1 MGLRRQ
7 YYHGPVSDHFDG
19 ERFVDP
25 NGMRLKR
32 RRDVLRWWLRSDRGR
47 WPAHIPN
54 GFADRPPP
62 RVDGNGWRICYVGH
76 ASLLIQT
83 ADHNLLIDPIWSER
97 CSPVRFAGPKR
108 VCPPGI
114 AFEALPPIDTVLV
127 SHNHYDHL
135 ALPTLKRLA
144 QVHKPRILTPL
155 GNDTIMRAHDS
166 AIRAEAYDWADKV
179 VLGLEVAVTLCPVRH
194 WSARVVRDHNR
205 ALWAG
210 FVIDTPAGRIFHV
223 GDSGYG

>member
-1 MGLRRQ
+1 MAACTGPARPTKTTSVANTKCLLMETRNPPGLVRAEVYNVQDGVPMGLRRQ

-83 ADHNLLIDPIWSER
+83 ADHNLLIDP
-97 CSPVRFAGPKR
+97 
-108 VCPPGI
+108 
-114 AFEALPPIDTVLV
+114 
-127 SHNHYDHL
+127 
-135 ALPTLKRLA
+135 
-144 QVHKPRILTPL
+144 
-155 GNDTIMRAHDS
+155 
-166 AIRAEAYDWADKV
+166 
-179 VLGLEVAVTLCPVRH
+179 
-194 WSARVVRDHNR
+194 
-205 ALWAG
+205 
-210 FVIDTPAGRIFHV
+210 
-223 GDSGYG
+223 